1 SFEQLFSTASPEL
14 SIPDTSIE
22 FPPSTSTDEWLSRLQ
37 EPTSDRKLAFF
48 DERMSC
54 FLTLRLPHPQSLP
67 QPDLAN
73 PPSTILKFLAHL
85 QLSLE
90 AMFIPSLPGP
100 QMQDAPR
107 SSVLLSAP
115 PKQHALGAHARK
127 HHPSIFPPATPNPTP
142 FTTQNDKQYLN
153 VEGTILWSGLWG
165 QDAAEAFALLWS
177 DEAQSWIAAFKLT
190 LGVAYTRLTF
200 GNPLLCVTVA
210 ATLRESA
217 FSLTQAKSPLREYL
231 VSFPEL
237 ASLDPKTPASA
248 EKSMSDEQ
256 VQPFDGFEEVN
267 LLEGLAAGPSF
278 HPSHIYLPSSRLG
291 PETRRDL
298 FSLPPLHPAT
308 PSSPTPSPMTVAR
321 TAHPTLRKAF
331 RKTLHIASGIQM
343 RMRTTFVPAVILPGG
358 ASNEREQRDLRK
370 SGNAERTVVLCVEL
384 ENPDQSNSSDFFVE
398 DVEVLVADEGARTHL
413 IGWGDSP
420 TGKGMFPMSIGPQG
434 QFNLLYAVT
443 FLQNPQENDGLLTMG
458 GQKPDPIDLRRS
470 VDINVIG
477 KPVLRTGHT
486 DPAFP
491 TESFTSKWNTILNLS
506 PRKPPPIIDETASE
520 REVLPEPASPFPVT
534 AITPASPLR
543 SPRRSSVPVASA
555 GSLAPAP
562 VYAPQAGR
570 RHTMPVPNSLG
581 VTPKTPI
588 PPIPNMPRTSSGLR
602 ASFSPTPPSAQFQP
616 FRSGTTYDAPPPT
629 PGAMGMPP
637 PAPISMMSPPDKNV
651 LPELPPMTPT
661 TPAYPAYPPATPGGP
676 FAGGMPQSQYFP
688 ESVPSKPYVGPA
700 VEMQRDRPGGQPL
713 LGMRTPPPL
722 GQSLYDDDLPRVEE
736 PILVSI
742 GLLEEQ
748 EDEEYEVKV
757 HGTFTLDVFV
767 YNQSERTRRLEISYP
782 DRRSKKR
789 REIHEEGL
797 LPLDNRVRIG
807 PLQSTACQSV
817 RMRFMA
823 LRPGVHSIDLL
834 VLTDV
839 ESGASTS
846 LRCVV

>member
-1 SFEQLFSTASPEL
+1 
-14 SIPDTSIE
+14 
-22 FPPSTSTDEWLSRLQ
+22 
-37 EPTSDRKLAFF
+37 
-48 DERMSC
+48 M
-54 FLTLRLPHPQSLP
+54 
-67 QPDLAN
+67 
-73 PPSTILKFLAHL
+73 
-85 QLSLE
+85 
-90 AMFIPSLPGP
+90 
-100 QMQDAPR
+100 
-107 SSVLLSAP
+107 
-115 PKQHALGAHARK
+115 
-127 HHPSIFPPATPNPTP
+127 
-142 FTTQNDKQYLN
+142 
-153 VEGTILWSGLWG
+153 
-165 QDAAEAFALLWS
+165 
-177 DEAQSWIAAFKLT
+177 
-190 LGVAYTRLTF
+190 
-200 GNPLLCVTVA
+200 A

-231 VSFPEL
+231 VAFPEL
-237 ASLDPKTPASA
+237 ASIDPKTPASA

-256 VQPFDGFEEVN
+256 VQPVDGFEEVN
-267 LLEGLAAGPSF
+267 LLEGLAAGLCANYLFCIISYHSGPSF

-298 FSLPPLHPAT
+298 FSLPPLQPAT

-413 IGWGDSP
+413 IGWGDTP
-420 TGKGMFPMSIGPQG
+420 TEKGMFPMSIGPQG

-458 GQKPDPIDLRRS
+458 GQKLDPVDLRRS

-477 KPVLRTGHT
+477 KPVLRTGHV

-543 SPRRSSVPVASA
+543 SPRRSSVPVPSA
-555 GSLAPAP
+555 GSLAPVP
-562 VYAPQAGR
+562 VYASQAGR

-581 VTPKTPI
+581 VTPKSPI

-602 ASFSPTPPSAQFQP
+602 TSFSPTPPSAQFQP

-637 PAPISMMSPPDKNV
+637 GTMPPPAPISMVPPPDRNV
-651 LPELPPMTPT
+651 LPELPPMTPA
-661 TPAYPAYPPATPGGP
+661 TPAYPAFPPPTPGGP
-676 FAGGMPQSQYFP
+676 FAGGTPPSQYFP
-688 ESVPSKPYVGPA
+688 ESIPSKPYVGPA
-700 VEMQRDRPGGQPL
+700 VEMQRDRPGGRPL
-713 LGMRTPPPL
+713 SGMRTPPPL
-722 GQSLYDDDLPRVEE
+722 GQSLYDDDFPRVEE

-757 HGTFTLDVFV
+757 HGTFTLDIFV
-767 YNQSERTRRLEISYP
+767 YNQSERTRRLEISFP

-789 REIHEEGL
+789 REIRSSIGIGIGIGQGGGVTSGDQTKDTDVEGL

-846 LRCVV
+846 LRCVVF